1 MKRDRHTANLAAA
14 AAFDRRENPR
24 QSRYDEACD
33 AGYEAGPDYPLPA
46 HLALPDD
53 DPWMVALRRSRAALA
68 ALNVEAAETN
78 LIAARQMLQTAIEHG
93 RGMERAELRV
103 RVCEFAL
110 AESEAAAKE

>member
-24 QSRYDEACD
+24 QSRYDEASD

-46 HLALPDD
+46 HLRLSDD
-53 DPWMVALRRSRAALA
+53 DPWMVALRESRDELA

-103 RVCEFAL
+103 GVCEFAL
-110 AESEAAAKE
+110 AEASGVGT

>member
-24 QSRYDEACD
+24 QSRHDEASD

-46 HLALPDD
+46 HLALPEN

-78 LIAARQMLQTAIEHG
+78 LHAARQMLQTAIEHG
-93 RGMERAELRV
+93 RGMEQAEDRV
-103 RVCEFAL
+103 RAAEVAL
-110 AESEAAAKE
+110 AEASGVGG